1 MTGMRVSVGL
11 CALLLAGGAAAGEA
25 RPRHDSTGQIGAWS
39 TALYVPAPRAAR
51 TLPPE
56 AACIG
61 AILDAE
67 REAGVADHRLL
78 AMGFT
83 EAGRMT
89 ADRLFTV
96 WPWTVN
102 TEGASRY
109 FPTRDDAIDFVRAA
123 QARGVR
129 SIDVGCLQVNLKWHP
144 DAFPDL
150 ATAFDPRAN
159 ARYAARFLGEL
170 QRAHGTLDGAIARY
184 HSAQSER
191 GAAYRQRVAGNMRW
205 VAGALDYLTALAA
218 GPQAPVPV
226 GVAAPNWGRAELGR
240 LSFLSSLYANAAVRP
255 LIPSPAP

>member
-1 MTGMRVSVGL
+1 MRAALSVMGA
-11 CALLLAGGAAAGEA
+11 ALALAAGGAWAGSDA
-25 RPRHDSTGQIGAWS
+25 GRIGAW
-39 TALYVPAPRAAR
+39 TPALYAPATPPAGASRA
-51 TLPPE
+51 LPAE

-67 REAGVADHRLL
+67 KEAGIADHMLL

-83 EAGRMT
+83 EAGRRT
-89 ADRLFTV
+89 EDRLFTV

-102 TEGASRY
+102 AEGVSRY
-109 FPTRDDAIDFVRAA
+109 FPTRDDAIAFVREQ

-159 ARYAARFLGEL
+159 VRYAARFLGDL
-170 QRAHGTLDGAIARY
+170 RRSQGTLEGAIARY

-191 GAAYRQRVAGNMRW
+191 GEAYRQRVSANLRW
-205 VAGALDYLTALAA
+205 VAHALDYLRTLAS
-218 GPQAPVPV
+218 GPRAATPV
-226 GVAAPNWGRAELGR
+226 WGRAELGR
-240 LSFLSSLYANAAVRP
+240 LSFLSSLYADGPARP
-255 LIPSPAP
+255 LLPQAAD